1 MKILFITF
9 TTLFTSYSAQALSC
23 YSCPTGTT
31 FNDCV
36 TDHVIQK
43 CSDDKKHC
51 ITIKTYVIKSSGE
64 QVLYLE
70 KDCGEAVACGQPDPG
85 SLVCNMKN
93 TSYTF
98 KGHNMANCT
107 ARCCTADLCN
117 SDDLPLLAIATSS
130 RPSLSVIATVVPSS
144 PQPGDAITT
153 AKPTGCGTE
162 SISLP
167 IHMTVALAAVV
178 LLALFNFELM

>member
-1 MKILFITF
+1 MT
-9 TTLFTSYSAQALSC
+9 
-23 YSCPTGTT
+23 
-31 FNDCV
+31 
-36 TDHVIQK
+36 QK

-51 ITIKTYVIKSSGE
+51 ITIKTYVNKNNGE

-70 KDCGEAVACGQPDPG
+70 KDCGEAVACGQSDPG

-93 TSYTF
+93 ISYTL
-98 KGHNMANCT
+98 KGHKMANCT

-117 SDDLPLLAIATSS
+117 NDDLPLLATSS
-130 RPSLSVIATVVPSS
+130 SPSLSSIATAVPSS

-162 SISLP
+162 SISLAMR
-167 IHMTVALAAVV
+167 MTVTFAAIFQ
-178 LLALFNFELM
+178 LALFNFELM